1 MQVRSPVRMLETKDA
16 DMHSGTSEET
26 ELAGG
31 ETTRA
36 ILPLIMVTVD
46 AVLFAIFVSSTAKD
60 SPLRTRVI
68 ILALALALDLATEFL
83 RDFMYLKLIVVLY
96 CYASCHSLRTAKRLG
111 AAQTQNKLRNTHSKR
126 FSKHAKLFGTERQIQ
141 RAIWALRNNSIPRIV
156 RHIHHKIKFT
166 FYNSTAGPTYR
177 ALARD
182 CDRVL
187 VLGSKEGA
195 VEEALRM
202 LQQAMKDDSA
212 LFEHE
217 RVVHCPKHLRAR
229 VIGQGIQ
236 DVTTAEHDALGKVQ
250 IRCDESRGGFVV
262 AACATSTLE
271 IVCHL
276 LERVIQDCTA
286 KRQDSTKCTENGTA
300 SVVEGLVSINPH
312 AHLAKGTSSD
322 EKDEHHPFPK
332 VSSPQQL
339 LGERSLVN

>member
-1 MQVRSPVRMLETKDA
+1 MLETKDV
-16 DMHSGTSEET
+16 DMHSGTSKEPES
-26 ELAGG
+26 AGG

-36 ILPLIMVTVD
+36 ILRLIQSIVTVD
-46 AVLFAIFVSSTAKD
+46 AVLFAIPVSITAKG
-60 SPLRTRVI
+60 SPLRTLAI
-68 ILALALALDLATEFL
+68 IIALVLAVDLGTDFL
-83 RDFMYLKLIVVLY
+83 IDFMYLKLILVLY
-96 CYASCHSLRTAKRLG
+96 YYAICHSLRKRLEP
-111 AAQTQNKLRNTHSKR
+111 AQMPNTLCKNHRKR
-126 FSKHAKLFGTERQIQ
+126 FSKHAELSGTERQIQ
-141 RAIWALRNNSIPRIV
+141 KAIWALRKTTIPQIV
-156 RHIHHKIKFT
+156 RNVHHRVKFT